1 MRHWSSVIDDSGG
14 EVWERNDGSLL
25 AVWLV
30 GQSLQET
37 IASVV
42 GTIIKLRRKTK
53 EADYRLSVGIAPGV
67 ARISSDTNRP
77 ADGWELAGPFYLA
90 RWMMNLSAHRGR
102 ILITEVVAEGLKKK
116 SEMLGRI
123 PIQGNRYINLF
134 EL

>member
-42 GTIIKLRRKTK
+42 GTIIKLRQKTK
-53 EADYRLSVGIAPGV
+53 EADYRLSVGIGTGWLEFRVTPT
-67 ARISSDTNRP
+67 DQP
-77 ADGWELAGPFYLA
+77 MDGSWRVRF
-90 RWMMNLSAHRGR
+90 
-102 ILITEVVAEGLKKK
+102 I
-116 SEMLGRI
+116 
-123 PIQGNRYINLF
+123 
-134 EL
+134 